1 MAEFVTDTLK
11 GKVLSHPRMQV
22 WFNNPVSN
30 YDYYF
35 FCINKINFRM
45 QRMANTNTLANN
57 QQSGVLTI
65 VTFKWGLSR

>member
-35 FCINKINFRM
+35 LVQIRLILECKEWRIRIHLRTTSKVESL
-45 QRMANTNTLANN
+45 Q
-57 QQSGVLTI
+57 
-65 VTFKWGLSR
+65 